1 MIWFVNA
8 KINIGLR
15 VTGKRPDG
23 YHNLE
28 TLFYPVGIYAGT
40 AENTERFGDILE
52 ITPESEPGFRFET
65 RGRVVDCPVDKNLVY
80 KAAKLYFDEMASPG
94 FGARIVLE
102 KHLPDGAGLGGGSAD
117 AAFTLKGLSALD
129 ALADDATLARQALR
143 LGADCPFFIYNRPMY
158 AEGVGELLQP
168 APGIDLT
175 GCWLTIVKPKL
186 YISTREAFA
195 GIRSRPSATDLRAMA
210 GRPLDEYRH
219 VAVNDFE
226 ASVFPAH
233 PELPAIKN
241 SLYESGAKY
250 ASMSGSGSSIYGIFT
265 DRELAATARRE
276 FMNDGTTIEATYL
289 LKM

>member
-52 ITPESEPGFRFET
+52 ITPEAEPGFRFET

-143 LGADCPFFIYNRPMY
+143 LGADCPFFIYNCPMY
-158 AEGVGELLQP
+158 AEGIGELLEP
-168 APGIDLT
+168 EPGVDLS
-175 GCWLTIVKPKL
+175 GCWITIIKPRI
-186 YISTREAFA
+186 YISTKEAFA
-195 GIRSRPSATDLRAMA
+195 GIHCRPSETDLRELA
-210 GRPLDEYRH
+210 GRPLGDYRF

-233 PELPAIKN
+233 PELPAIKRR
-241 SLYESGAKY
+241 LYDMGAKY

-265 DRELAATARRE
+265 DRELAATARHE
-276 FMNDGTTIEATYL
+276 FMNDGTIEASYL

>member
-52 ITPESEPGFRFET
+52 ITPEAEPGFRFET

-158 AEGVGELLQP
+158 AEGIGELLESE
-168 APGIDLT
+168 PGVDLS
-175 GCWLTIVKPKL
+175 GCWITIIKPRI
-186 YISTREAFA
+186 YISTKEAFA
-195 GIRSRPSATDLRAMA
+195 GIHCRPSETDLRELA
-210 GRPLDEYRH
+210 GRPLGDYRF

-233 PELPAIKN
+233 PELPAIKRR
-241 SLYESGAKY
+241 LYDMGAKY

-265 DRELAATARRE
+265 DRELAATARHE
-276 FMNDGTTIEATYL
+276 FMNDGTIEASYL

>member
-52 ITPESEPGFRFET
+52 ITPEAEPGFRFET

-158 AEGVGELLQP
+158 AEGIGELLEP
-168 APGIDLT
+168 EPGVDLS
-175 GCWLTIVKPKL
+175 GCWITIIKPRI
-186 YISTREAFA
+186 YISTKEAFA
-195 GIRSRPSATDLRAMA
+195 GIHCRPSETDLRELA
-210 GRPLDEYRH
+210 GRPLEDYRS

-233 PELPAIKN
+233 PELPAIKRR
-241 SLYESGAKY
+241 LYDMGAKY

-265 DRELAATARRE
+265 DRELAATARHE
-276 FMNDGTTIEATYL
+276 FMNDGTIEASYL

>member
-52 ITPESEPGFRFET
+52 ITPEAEPGFRFET

-143 LGADCPFFIYNRPMY
+143 LGADCPFFIYNCPMY
-158 AEGVGELLQP
+158 AEGIGELLEP
-168 APGIDLT
+168 EPGVDLS
-175 GCWLTIVKPKL
+175 GCWITIIKPRI
-186 YISTREAFA
+186 YIST
-195 GIRSRPSATDLRAMA
+195 ILC
-210 GRPLDEYRH
+210 
-219 VAVNDFE
+219 
-226 ASVFPAH
+226 
-233 PELPAIKN
+233 I
-241 SLYESGAKY
+241 
-250 ASMSGSGSSIYGIFT
+250 IF
-265 DRELAATARRE
+265 R
-276 FMNDGTTIEATYL
+276 
-289 LKM
+289 

>member
-1 MIWFVNA
+1 
-8 KINIGLR
+8 
-15 VTGKRPDG
+15 
-23 YHNLE
+23 
-28 TLFYPVGIYAGT
+28 
-40 AENTERFGDILE
+40 
-52 ITPESEPGFRFET
+52 
-65 RGRVVDCPVDKNLVY
+65 
-80 KAAKLYFDEMASPG
+80 MASPG

-158 AEGVGELLQP
+158 AEGIGELLEP
-168 APGIDLT
+168 APGVDLS
-175 GCWLTIVKPKL
+175 GCWITIIKPRI
-186 YISTREAFA
+186 YISTKEAFA
-195 GIRSRPSATDLRAMA
+195 GIHCRPSETDLRELA
-210 GRPLDEYRH
+210 GSPLGDYRF

-233 PELPAIKN
+233 PELPAIKRR
-241 SLYESGAKY
+241 LYDMGAKY

-265 DRELAATARRE
+265 DRELAATARHE
-276 FMNDGTTIEATYL
+276 FMNDGTIEASYL

>member
-1 MIWFVNA
+1 MIRFVNA

-15 VTGKRPDG
+15 VVGKRPDG

-28 TLFYPVGIYAGT
+28 TLFYPVGVYAGS
-40 AENTERFGDILE
+40 AENPESFGDVLE
-52 ITPESEPGFRFET
+52 ITPVDTPGFRVEM
-65 RGRVVDCPVDKNLVY
+65 RGRAVDCPLEKNLVY
-80 KAAKLYFDEMASPG
+80 KAAKLYFDELATPG

-117 AAFTLKGLSALD
+117 AAFTLKGLSELD
-129 ALADDATLARQALR
+129 ADADDETLARLALR

-158 AEGVGELLQP
+158 AEGVGELLEP
-168 APGIDLT
+168 APGIDLK
-175 GCWLTIVKPKL
+175 GCWITIVKPRI
-186 YISTREAFA
+186 YISTKEAFA
-195 GIRSRPSATDLRAMA
+195 GIHCRPSETDLRKLA
-210 GRPLDEYRH
+210 GKPLDDYRS

-233 PELPAIKN
+233 PELPAIKRR
-241 SLYESGAKY
+241 LYDMGAKY

-276 FMNDGTTIEATYL
+276 FMHDETIEASYL

>member
-40 AENTERFGDILE
+40 AENTEMFGDILE
-52 ITPESEPGFRFET
+52 ITPEAEPGFRFET

-158 AEGVGELLQP
+158 AEGIGELLEP
-168 APGIDLT
+168 APGVDLS
-175 GCWLTIVKPKL
+175 GCWITIIKPRI
-186 YISTREAFA
+186 YISTKEAFA
-195 GIRSRPSATDLRAMA
+195 GIHCRPSETDLRELA
-210 GRPLDEYRH
+210 GRPLEDYRS

-233 PELPAIKN
+233 PELPAIKRR
-241 SLYESGAKY
+241 LYDMGAKY

-265 DRELAATARRE
+265 DRELAATARHE
-276 FMNDGTTIEATYL
+276 FMNDGTIEASYL

>member
-28 TLFYPVGIYAGT
+28 TLFYPVGIYAGS
-40 AENTERFGDILE
+40 AENPERFGDILE
-52 ITPESEPGFRFET
+52 ITPEAEPGFRFET

-80 KAAKLYFDEMASPG
+80 KAAKLYFDEMSSPG

-158 AEGVGELLQP
+158 AEGIGELLEP
-168 APGIDLT
+168 APGVDLS

-195 GIRSRPSATDLRAMA
+195 GIHCRPSETDLRALA
-210 GRPLDEYRH
+210 GMPLEDYRS

-233 PELPAIKN
+233 PELPAIKRR
-241 SLYESGAKY
+241 LYEAGAKY

-276 FMNDGTTIEATYL
+276 FMNDGTIEASYL

>member
-15 VTGKRPDG
+15 VVGKRQDG

-52 ITPESEPGFRFET
+52 ITPEAEPGFRFET

-158 AEGVGELLQP
+158 AEGVGEILEP
-168 APGIDLT
+168 APGIDLC
-175 GCWLTIVKPKL
+175 GCWLVIVKPRL

-195 GIRSRPSATDLRAMA
+195 GICCRPSETDLRALSGM
-210 GRPLDEYRH
+210 PLEEYRH
-219 VAVNDFE
+219 VALNDFE

-233 PELPAIKN
+233 PELPAIKRR
-241 SLYESGAKY
+241 LYDMGAKY

-276 FMNDGTTIEATYL
+276 FLNDGTIEASYL

>member
-52 ITPESEPGFRFET
+52 ITPEAEPGFRFET

-158 AEGVGELLQP
+158 AEGIGELLEP
-168 APGIDLT
+168 EPGVDLS
-175 GCWLTIVKPKL
+175 GCWITIIKPRI
-186 YISTREAFA
+186 YISTKEAFA
-195 GIRSRPSATDLRAMA
+195 GIHCRPSETDLRELA
-210 GRPLDEYRH
+210 GRPLEDYRF

-233 PELPAIKN
+233 PELPAIKRR
-241 SLYESGAKY
+241 LYDMGAKY

-265 DRELAATARRE
+265 DRELAATARHE
-276 FMNDGTTIEATYL
+276 FMNDGTIEASYL

>member
-15 VTGKRPDG
+15 VVDKRPDG

-28 TLFYPVGIYAGT
+28 TLFYPVGVYAGS
-40 AENTERFGDILE
+40 AENPESFGDVLE
-52 ITPESEPGFRFET
+52 ITPVDMPGFSVEM
-65 RGRVVDCPVDKNLVY
+65 RGRTIDCPLEKNLVY
-80 KAAKLYFDEMASPG
+80 KAAKLYFDELATPG

-117 AAFTLKGLSALD
+117 AAFTLKGLSELD
-129 ALADDATLARQALR
+129 IRADDKTLARLAPR

-158 AEGVGELLQP
+158 AEGIGEILQP
-168 APGIDLT
+168 ASGIDLG

-195 GIRSRPSATDLRAMA
+195 GICCRPSETDLRALA
-210 GRPLDEYRH
+210 GMPLEEYRH

-241 SLYESGAKY
+241 RLYETGAKY
-250 ASMSGSGSSIYGIFT
+250 ASMSGSGSSIFGIFT
-265 DRELAATARRE
+265 DRELAATARRD
-276 FMNDGTTIEATYL
+276 FLNDETIEASYL

>member
-40 AENTERFGDILE
+40 AENTEMFGDILE
-52 ITPESEPGFRFET
+52 ITPEAEPGFRFET

-158 AEGVGELLQP
+158 AEGIGELLEP
-168 APGIDLT
+168 APGVDLS
-175 GCWLTIVKPKL
+175 GCWITIIKPRI
-186 YISTREAFA
+186 YISTKEAFA
-195 GIRSRPSATDLRAMA
+195 GIHCRPSETDLRELA
-210 GRPLDEYRH
+210 GSPLGDYRF

-233 PELPAIKN
+233 PELPAIKRR
-241 SLYESGAKY
+241 LYDMGAKY

-265 DRELAATARRE
+265 DRELAATARHE
-276 FMNDGTTIEATYL
+276 FMNDETIEASYL

>member
-52 ITPESEPGFRFET
+52 ITPEAEPGFRFET

-158 AEGVGELLQP
+158 AEGIGELLEP
-168 APGIDLT
+168 APGVDLS
-175 GCWLTIVKPKL
+175 GCWITIIKPRI
-186 YISTREAFA
+186 YISTKEAFA
-195 GIRSRPSATDLRAMA
+195 GIHCRPSETDLRELA
-210 GRPLDEYRH
+210 GSPLEDYRF

-233 PELPAIKN
+233 PELPAIKRR
-241 SLYESGAKY
+241 LYDMGAKY

-265 DRELAATARRE
+265 DRELAATARHE
-276 FMNDGTTIEATYL
+276 FMNDGTIEASYL

>member
-52 ITPESEPGFRFET
+52 ITPEAEPGFRFET

-158 AEGVGELLQP
+158 AEGVGEILEP
-168 APGIDLT
+168 APGIDLC
-175 GCWLTIVKPKL
+175 GCWLVIVKPRL

-195 GIRSRPSATDLRAMA
+195 GICCRPSETDLRALSGM
-210 GRPLDEYRH
+210 PLEEYRH
-219 VAVNDFE
+219 VALNDFE

-241 SLYESGAKY
+241 CLYESGAGY
-250 ASMSGSGSSIYGIFT
+250 ASMSGSGSAIYGIFT
-265 DRELAATARRE
+265 DRALAEKARHE
-276 FMNDGTTIEATYL
+276 FMNDGTIEASYL

>member
-52 ITPESEPGFRFET
+52 ITPEAEPGFRFVT

-158 AEGVGELLQP
+158 AEGIGELLKP
-168 APGIDLT
+168 APGVDLS
-175 GCWLTIVKPKL
+175 GCWITIIKPRI
-186 YISTREAFA
+186 YISTKEAFA
-195 GIRSRPSATDLRAMA
+195 GIHCRPSETDLRELA
-210 GRPLDEYRH
+210 GSPLGDYRF

-233 PELPAIKN
+233 PELPAIKRR
-241 SLYESGAKY
+241 LYDMGAKY

-265 DRELAATARRE
+265 DRELAATARHE
-276 FMNDGTTIEATYL
+276 FMNDGTIEASYL

>member
-52 ITPESEPGFRFET
+52 ITPEAEPGFRFET

-158 AEGVGELLQP
+158 AEGIGELLEP
-168 APGIDLT
+168 EPGVDLS
-175 GCWLTIVKPKL
+175 GCWITIIKPRI
-186 YISTREAFA
+186 YISTKEAFA
-195 GIRSRPSATDLRAMA
+195 GIHCRPSETDLRELA
-210 GRPLDEYRH
+210 GSPLGDYRF

-233 PELPAIKN
+233 PELPAIKRR
-241 SLYESGAKY
+241 LYDMGAKY

-265 DRELAATARRE
+265 DRELAATARHE
-276 FMNDGTTIEATYL
+276 FMNDGTIEASYL

>member
-158 AEGVGELLQP
+158 AEGIGELLEP
-168 APGIDLT
+168 EPGVDLS
-175 GCWLTIVKPKL
+175 GCWITIIKPRI
-186 YISTREAFA
+186 YISTKEAFA
-195 GIRSRPSATDLRAMA
+195 GIHCRPSETDLRELA
-210 GRPLDEYRH
+210 GSPLGDYRF

-233 PELPAIKN
+233 PELPAIKRR
-241 SLYESGAKY
+241 LYDMGAKY

-265 DRELAATARRE
+265 DRELAATARHE
-276 FMNDGTTIEATYL
+276 FMNDGTIEASYL

>member
-52 ITPESEPGFRFET
+52 ITPEAEPGFRFET

-158 AEGVGELLQP
+158 AEGIGELLEP
-168 APGIDLT
+168 APGVDLS
-175 GCWLTIVKPKL
+175 GCWITIIKPRI
-186 YISTREAFA
+186 YISTKEAFA
-195 GIRSRPSATDLRAMA
+195 GIHCRPSETDLRELA
-210 GRPLDEYRH
+210 GSPLGDYRF

-233 PELPAIKN
+233 PELPAIKCR
-241 SLYESGAKY
+241 LYDMGAKY

-265 DRELAATARRE
+265 DRELAATARHE
-276 FMNDGTTIEATYL
+276 FMNDGTIEASYL

>member
-40 AENTERFGDILE
+40 AENPERFGDILE
-52 ITPESEPGFRFET
+52 ITPEAEPGFRFET
-65 RGRVVDCPVDKNLVY
+65 RGRVVDCPAEKNLVY

-158 AEGVGELLQP
+158 AEGIGELLEP
-168 APGIDLT
+168 APGVDLS
-175 GCWLTIVKPKL
+175 GCWITIIKPRI
-186 YISTREAFA
+186 YISTKEAFA
-195 GIRSRPSATDLRAMA
+195 GIHCRPSGTDLRELA
-210 GRPLDEYRH
+210 GRPLEDYRS

-233 PELPAIKN
+233 SELPAIKRR
-241 SLYESGAKY
+241 LYDMGAKY

-265 DRELAATARRE
+265 DRELAATARHE
-276 FMNDGTTIEATYL
+276 FMNDGTIEASYL

>member
-40 AENTERFGDILE
+40 AENTEMFGDILE
-52 ITPESEPGFRFET
+52 ITPEAEPGFRFET

-158 AEGVGELLQP
+158 AEGIGELLEP
-168 APGIDLT
+168 ASGVDLS
-175 GCWLTIVKPKL
+175 GCWITIIKPRI
-186 YISTREAFA
+186 YISTKEAFA
-195 GIRSRPSATDLRAMA
+195 GIHCRPSETDLRELA
-210 GRPLDEYRH
+210 GSPLGDYRF

-233 PELPAIKN
+233 PELPAIKRR
-241 SLYESGAKY
+241 LYDMGAKY

-265 DRELAATARRE
+265 DRELAATARHE
-276 FMNDGTTIEATYL
+276 FMNDGTIEASYL

>member
-40 AENTERFGDILE
+40 AENTEMFGDILE
-52 ITPESEPGFRFET
+52 ITPEAEPGFRFET

-158 AEGVGELLQP
+158 AEGIGELLEP
-168 APGIDLT
+168 APGVDLS
-175 GCWLTIVKPKL
+175 GCWITIIKPRI
-186 YISTREAFA
+186 YISTKEAFA
-195 GIRSRPSATDLRAMA
+195 GIHCRPSETDLRELA
-210 GRPLDEYRH
+210 GSPLGDYRF

-226 ASVFPAH
+226 ASVFSAH
-233 PELPAIKN
+233 PELPAIKRR
-241 SLYESGAKY
+241 LYDMGAKY

-265 DRELAATARRE
+265 DRELAATARHE
-276 FMNDGTTIEATYL
+276 FMNDGTIEASYL

>member
-1 MIWFVNA
+1 MIWFINA

-15 VTGKRPDG
+15 VVGKRPDG

-28 TLFYPVGIYAGT
+28 TLFYPVGVYAGS
-40 AENTERFGDILE
+40 AENPESFGDVLE
-52 ITPESEPGFRFET
+52 ITPVDTPGFSVEM
-65 RGRVVDCPVDKNLVY
+65 RGRTIDCPLEKNLVY
-80 KAAKLYFDEMASPG
+80 KAAKLYFDELATPG

-117 AAFTLKGLSALD
+117 AAFTLKGLSELD
-129 ALADDATLARQALR
+129 IRADDETLARLAPQ

-158 AEGVGELLQP
+158 AEGIGELLEP
-168 APGIDLT
+168 APGVDLN
-175 GCWLTIVKPKL
+175 GCWITIIKPRI
-186 YISTREAFA
+186 YISTKEAFA
-195 GIRSRPSATDLRAMA
+195 GIHCRPSETDLRVLA
-210 GRPLDEYRH
+210 GRPLEDYRS

-233 PELPAIKN
+233 PELPAIKRR
-241 SLYESGAKY
+241 LYDMGAKY

-265 DRELAATARRE
+265 DRGLAATARRE
-276 FMNDGTTIEATYL
+276 FMNDGTIEASYL